1 MRRGQILIL
10 QLLLLQLFLSSPS
23 LLRAQTLPPAAP
35 QTNDDDPDDADEK
48 TPPLLSVNVT
58 FDTSGKLT
66 VIATSFESPQPTF
79 SDLKMA
85 IQESL
90 GCPLT
95 DRPRSKFSS
104 NYYAGSCT
112 GSSAHNPLLRQGRVD
127 TAPLRAYCQNHGIER
142 LALGLQF
149 PQADLIESI
158 PPAPSPATPGLTG
171 KNAEWFK
178 KFTRFNSSYIW
189 PVDGAI
195 PSQIQYRFGFD
206 SASIRRGAI
215 YLALA
220 LFAPLLL
227 CFWLGR
233 KALSAQTDDKA
244 VVWFSYMRCL
254 QWTLNGALVAWWV
267 ALDASNLQKVLE
279 FVMRSTRFA
288 HIWDFPGT
296 YEVVSWLPPS
306 IVWVLCLHLS
316 HPVQQKLR
324 GLQWT
329 RRELSLQSL
338 YSVLIGLFPFALFL
352 TGLRVMGTGTI
363 RAGLYWF
370 VAAVLLRVFAAKGLL
385 RITGMQPQALTSG
398 TLRDHAFE
406 MAEKLGV
413 KLQQVFLIPS
423 GKGQMAN
430 AFARTGNTI
439 SFTDFL
445 LQRMSAREVD
455 YVMAHELTHLKLKH
469 PAKLGYAYLGGYFLG
484 TFLIPFL
491 PSFFAEQLIFR
502 YAVIFAGLTIFPYF
516 FSRRF
521 EYAADAGAVALT
533 GDPRAAIAALFK
545 LSELNMMPTQWSHW
559 SEKWL
564 THPSSMR
571 RARAIAQK
579 AGIAFEEIPTIVRE
593 AAADAP
599 AYASPAAV
607 APSNKIHSSQ
617 YKRSVVSKLTWSLVA
632 TLTIVPCLFGLLAI
646 RLGAFHSL
654 QIAVLIAGIP
664 GAFAAF
670 FLLHNFVPR
679 ITHGNLVAPLNK
691 KFSNDGVLVGE
702 WGGIHVGFAPSAA
715 PRTFEGTYNWDLGYL
730 FLRSDRICFW
740 GEETQFALLR
750 EQITA
755 IKLAPGAAGFRPV
768 KRIFIAWTDSE
779 RSTCGVF
786 NIGCRMPATVTR
798 AKAKA
803 TELAQRI
810 QIWWQTPASV
820 RPLPPLLAALHSPEP
835 RSVTSAIP
843 GSVLKGAKML
853 KELFVM
859 GLLAAITAVLFGL
872 PFHLIAFLT
881 SSTYSGLGLP
891 VFHSPGAGW
900 YAVILAVLVR
910 WLIVIPVLRY
920 KDQPVLVAKAPTPNP
935 VQTAVTVPSTANPVT
950 VP

>member
-1 MRRGQILIL
+1 MRRGQILL
-10 QLLLLQLFLSSPS
+10 LHLLLLQLFLYIPFS
-23 LLRAQTLPPAAP
+23 LRAQTPPPAKP
-35 QTNDDDPDDADEK
+35 QAADDDPDGDDEK
-48 TPPLLSVNVT
+48 TPPLLSVN
-58 FDTSGKLT
+58 FSFEASGKLT
-66 VIATSFESPQPTF
+66 VIATSFESPQTTS
-79 SDLKMA
+79 SDLKAA

-90 GCPLT
+90 GCRLI
-95 DRPRSKFSS
+95 DRPRSKLSS
-104 NYYAGSCT
+104 HYYAGSCT
-112 GSSAHNPLLRQGRVD
+112 VSPARNPLLRQGRVD
-127 TAPLRAYCQNHGIER
+127 TAPLRAYCQNHGIEE
-142 LALGLQF
+142 LTLGLQF

-158 PPAPSPATPGLTG
+158 PPAPSPVIPSLSG
-171 KNAEWFK
+171 KSADWFK
-178 KFTRFNSSYIW
+178 KLGRLNASYTW
-189 PVDGAI
+189 PVDSSI

-206 SASIRRGAI
+206 PASLHRGEI

-227 CFWLGR
+227 CSWLGR
-233 KALSAQTDDKA
+233 KALSAETSDKA

-254 QWTLNGALVAWWV
+254 QWMLNGALIGWWV
-267 ALDASNLQKVLE
+267 ALDASKLQMVLE

-288 HIWDFPGT
+288 SIWDFPGT
-296 YEVVSWLPPS
+296 YEIVSWVPPS

-329 RRELSLQSL
+329 RRELRLQAL

-352 TGLRVMGTGTI
+352 TGLRVMGRGTV

-370 VAAVLLRVFAAKGLL
+370 VAAFLLRVFAAKGLL
-385 RITGMQPQALTSG
+385 KITGMQPQAITSG
-398 TLRDHAFE
+398 TLRDRAFA

-484 TFLIPFL
+484 TALIPFL

-502 YAVIFAGLTIFPYF
+502 YAVIFAGLTVFPYF

-533 GDPRAAIAALFK
+533 GDPRAAISALFK

-571 RARAIAQK
+571 RAGAIAQR

-593 AAADAP
+593 AAADTP
-599 AYASPAAV
+599 AYVSPAAV

-632 TLTIVPCLFGLLAI
+632 TLTIVPCLFGLLAKH
-646 RLGAFHSL
+646 LSAYHSL
-654 QIAVLIAGIP
+654 QIAALIAGIP
-664 GAFAAF
+664 GVLAAYF
-670 FLLHNFVPR
+670 ILHNLAPR
-679 ITHGNLVAPLNK
+679 ITHGNLIAPLNK
-691 KFSNDGVLVGE
+691 KFSDDGVRISE
-702 WGGIHVGFAPSAA
+702 WGGIHVGYASSAA

-755 IKLAPGAAGFRPV
+755 IKLAPGAPGFHPV
-768 KRIFIAWTDSE
+768 KRIFIAWSDSE

-786 NIGCRMPATVTR
+786 NICYRTPTTVYQANLKT
-798 AKAKA
+798 A
-803 TELAQRI
+803 ELAQRL
-810 QIWWQTPASV
+810 QIWWQTPAPV
-820 RPLPPLLAALHSPEP
+820 RPLPPLLANLHSPELP
-835 RSVTSAIP
+835 SVTSAIP
-843 GSVLKGAKML
+843 GSALKGAKML
-853 KELFVM
+853 KELFLM
-859 GLLAAITAVLFGL
+859 GILAAITAALFGL

-881 SSTYSGLGLP
+881 SPALVRLGLP
-891 VFHSPGAGW
+891 TFHSPGVGW
-900 YAVILAVLVR
+900 YAVALSVLVR

-920 KDQPVLVAKAPTPNP
+920 KDQPVLVAQAPTPNP
-935 VQTAVTVPSTANPVT
+935 AQRPVT
-950 VP
+950 LPSAPTPSPQ

>member
-1 MRRGQILIL
+1 MRRGHILIL
-10 QLLLLQLFLSSPS
+10 QLLLLQLFLSIPPS
-23 LLRAQTLPPAAP
+23 FRAQTPPPAAP
-35 QTNDDDPDDADEK
+35 QTNDDDPDDADVK
-48 TPPLLSVNVT
+48 TPPLLSVNVA
-58 FDTSGKLT
+58 FDASGKLT
-66 VIATSFESPQPTF
+66 VIATSFESPPPTS
-79 SDLKMA
+79 SDLKVA

-90 GCPLT
+90 GCRLT
-95 DRPRSKFSS
+95 DRPRSKLSS

-112 GSSAHNPLLRQGRVD
+112 GLPAHNPLLRQGKVD
-127 TAPLRAYCQNHGIER
+127 TAPLRAYCQNHGIEK
-142 LALGLQF
+142 LALSLQF

-158 PPAPSPATPGLTG
+158 PPAPSPVIPGLTG
-171 KNAEWFK
+171 KNADWFK
-178 KFTRFNSSYIW
+178 KFGRLNASYIW
-189 PVDGAI
+189 PVDSSI
-195 PSQIQYRFGFD
+195 PSQIQYRFGFEP
-206 SASIRRGAI
+206 ASLNRGEI

-227 CFWLGR
+227 CYWLGR
-233 KALSAQTDDKA
+233 KALSAQIDDKA
-244 VVWFSYMRCL
+244 VVWFSYMRYL

-267 ALDASNLQKVLE
+267 ALDASKLQMVLE
-279 FVMRSTRFA
+279 FVGRGTRFA
-288 HIWDFPGT
+288 SIWDFPGT
-296 YEVVSWLPPS
+296 YEVVSWVPPS

-352 TGLRVMGTGTI
+352 TGLRVMGKGTI
-363 RAGLYWF
+363 RAGLCWF

-385 RITGMQPQALTSG
+385 KITGMQPQAITSG
-398 TLRDHAFE
+398 ALRDRAFA

-445 LQRMSAREVD
+445 LERMSAREVD

-484 TFLIPFL
+484 TILIPFM

-502 YAVIFAGLTIFPYF
+502 YALVFAGLTIFPYF

-533 GDPRAAIAALFK
+533 GDPRAAISALFK

-564 THPSSMR
+564 THPSSLR

-579 AGIAFEEIPTIVRE
+579 AGIAFEEIPAIVRE
-593 AAADAP
+593 ASAETP
-599 AYASPAAV
+599 AYASPSV
-607 APSNKIHSSQ
+607 VVPSSKIHSSQ

-632 TLTIVPCLFGLLAI
+632 TLTVVPCLFGLLAN

-654 QIAVLIAGIP
+654 EIAVLIAGIP

-670 FLLHNFVPR
+670 LVLHNFVPR

-691 KFSNDGVLVGE
+691 KFSTDGVLIGE

-715 PRTFEGTYNWDLGYL
+715 PRSFEGTYNWDLGYL

-755 IKLAPGAAGFRPV
+755 IKLAPGAPGFRPV

-786 NIGCRMPATVTR
+786 NIGCRMPATVTHGNL
-798 AKAKA
+798 K
-803 TELAQRI
+803 TSELAQRL
-810 QIWWQTPASV
+810 QIWWQTPAPV

-835 RSVTSAIP
+835 RSVTSALP
-843 GSVLKGAKML
+843 GAALKGGKML

-859 GLLAAITAVLFGL
+859 GLLAAITAALFGL
-872 PFHLIAFLT
+872 PFHLMSFLM
-881 SSTYSGLGLP
+881 SSAYSRMGLP
-891 VFHSPGAGW
+891 AFHTPGAGW
-900 YAVILAVLVR
+900 YAVAVSVLVR
-910 WLIVIPVLRY
+910 WLIVIPLLRY
-920 KDQPVLVAKAPTPNP
+920 KDQPVLVAQSPTTKPTPTS
-935 VQTAVTVPSTANPVT
+935 VLSPSTPTPVT